1 MPQISEKG
9 RNLPSS
15 PIRKLVPYAEEAKSK
30 GIKVYHLNIGNPDLP
45 TPPVAIEA
53 IRNVSMKTI
62 DYGHSA
68 GDEALRIKLTDYY
81 KGVGITVNPKQ
92 ILVTSG
98 GSEALLFGMMSC
110 LNNDEEAIVPEPFYA
125 NYYGFSMTAGI
136 RIVPVTSG
144 IENGFALPA
153 IEEFEKLITPKT
165 KAIIICNPNNPT
177 GYLYSKKEL
186 ELLRDMVKKH
196 DLFLF
201 SDEVYREFCYDGL
214 KHFSAMNLEGIDEN
228 VVLID
233 SLSKRF
239 SACGIRV
246 GALIS
251 KNKEVINTALKFGQQ
266 RLCPPVLGQLAG
278 MAALD
283 APKEYYEST
292 YNEYIKRRNYLV
304 EAMNLIPGVTCPMPR
319 GAFYAMAK
327 LPIDDADTF
336 AQWLLSDFSYE
347 GQTVMLAPASGFYST
362 PGLGKKEVR
371 IAYVLNIDD
380 LKNAMKC
387 LSEALKVYPGRE
399 KLEVKS

>member
-53 IRNVSMKTI
+53 IRNISMKTI

-68 GDEALRIKLTDYY
+68 GDEALRIKLTEYY

-144 IENGFALPA
+144 IENGFALPP

-251 KNKEVINTALKFGQQ
+251 KNKEVIKTALKFGQQ

-304 EAMNLIPGVTCPMPR
+304 EAMNQIPGVTCPMPR

-336 AQWLLSDFSYE
+336 AQWLLSDFSFE

-387 LSEALKVYPGRE
+387 LAEALKVYPGRE
-399 KLEVKS
+399 K